1 MRRKTEDG
9 KTEGGKAEG
18 DKAEGQAVN
27 AQPTAQPTVQPKEAR
42 SARER
47 QFVRRYLLSARLI
60 GAARHYEQRLLD
72 SLEAVHDEAERLLS
86 SGKAE
91 FVRVEEVLYPKH
103 AGERPK
109 AGSGAEKGEQ
119 RAGDGGA

>member
-9 KTEGGKAEG
+9 KTES

-27 AQPTAQPTVQPKEAR
+27 VQPTAQPTVQPKEAR
-42 SARER
+42 FARER

-60 GAARHYEQRLLD
+60 GTARHYEQRLLD

-103 AGERPK
+103 MSRRPEAGGG
-109 AGSGAEKGEQ
+109 AGQGEQ